1 VLNVPQYINPSK
13 ASKQFKQKPE
23 ALQQLINEALHIL
36 ASLGIPSDA
45 TPRRLERMALAFLA
59 VVNVKESKDWSNAQD
74 ETQERSLRTREVIDY
89 INTHFGEKISRG
101 SYDDIRRQD
110 LKLPVLGEIIV
121 QTIQTK
127 PKSARNDSTRGYAL
141 SADYAPLIRQF
152 GQSNWE
158 QQVEEF
164 LRERKT
170 LVDQLSVTRQLAM
183 LPVTLPSGLSLE
195 FTPGKHNELQK
206 AIIEEFLP
214 RYGYGAEMLYVGDT
228 ADKFLF
234 LEKEKLKSLNFFE
247 LAHGEL
253 PDIIA
258 FSQQKNW
265 LYLIEA
271 VHSSGPISDIR
282 LLELKKLTTQCTA
295 DLIYVT
301 AFLTKK
307 TFRKFSHQIAW
318 ETEVWIA
325 DVPDHLIHFDGDK
338 FLGPFKES

>member
-1 VLNVPQYINPSK
+1 MLNIPQYINPSK
-13 ASKQFKQKPE
+13 ASKQFKQKGE
-23 ALQQLINEALHIL
+23 ALQELINEALHVL
-36 ASLGIPSDA
+36 VSLGIPSDG
-45 TPRRLERMALAFLA
+45 TPRRLERMALGFLA

-74 ETQERSLRTREVIDY
+74 ETQGRSLRTRELIDY

-101 SYDDIRRQD
+101 SYDDIRRKD
-110 LKLPVLGEIIV
+110 LKLPVLGEII
-121 QTIQTK
+121 IQTK

-170 LVDQLSVTRQLAM
+170 LADKLSVTRQLPM
-183 LPVTLPSGLSLE
+183 LPVRLPSGLSLE

-228 ADKFLF
+228 ANKFLF
-234 LEKEKLKSLNFFE
+234 LEKEKLDALNFFE

-282 LLELKKLTTQCTA
+282 LLELKKLTTECTA
-295 DLIYVT
+295 DIIYIT
-301 AFLTKK
+301 AFLTKD
-307 TFRKFSHQIAW
+307 TFRKFSNQIAW

-325 DVPDHLIHFDGDK
+325 QAPDHLIHFDGEK
-338 FLGPFKES
+338 FLGAFKNS